1 MIEYGNNSKK
11 KKKKGY
17 LSLSR
22 SSSQLFRVGLDS
34 ILLPIRPWLRRCSPY
49 HSRSASVLRV
59 LINYPPKNTQ
69 WIITDR
75 IEKDTRQK
83 RFEINWT
90 WMSPRRSPMI
100 SSVSVDNAWV
110 RQVNH
115 TSSDIFTHVRAIII
129 PTGQI
134 SFDYFSQLLRS
145 SRGRNKKKLMCLELA
160 TKEFR
165 SVRECIV
172 RAVGA
177 RCSSHSSSGILD
189 CTIFSECF
197 SLF

>member
-1 MIEYGNNSKK
+1 MVIIA

-22 SSSQLFRVGLDS
+22 SSSQLFRVGFYT

-49 HSRSASVLRV
+49 HSRRASVLRV
-59 LINYPPKNTQ
+59 LISYPQKYTVNHYWSNWERQ
-69 WIITDR
+69 S
-75 IEKDTRQK
+75 QK
-83 RFEINWT
+83 RFEIKCT

-115 TSSDIFTHVRAIII
+115 TSSDIFTHVRAIIV

-145 SRGRNKKKLMCLELA
+145 SRAEHEGRKKKKNLICLELA

-165 SVRECIV
+165 RVRECIV
-172 RAVGA
+172 RAVGVIGP
-177 RCSSHSSSGILD
+177 SP
-189 CTIFSECF
+189 TI
-197 SLF
+197 